1 MNTIEESKSKKM
13 SDEKKKKPTLVWE
26 LSMTKKETGEK
37 HTVYLNPNALISE
50 DWERREKEKRK

>member
-1 MNTIEESKSKKM
+1 M

-50 DWERREKEKRK
+50 DWERREKEKKK